1 MKIISLRIVNDDLVK
16 IQNLR
21 LLCQSSNLSSMRS
34 YLVLVTNINFINDA
48 SWVVLL
54 NHSTVVNGMALSQTW
69 IQKSPKEAL
78 SNEMEFAIIFAD

>member
-34 YLVLVTNINFINDA
+34 YLVLVTNINFMNDA
-48 SWVVLL
+48 S
-54 NHSTVVNGMALSQTW
+54 
-69 IQKSPKEAL
+69 
-78 SNEMEFAIIFAD
+78 